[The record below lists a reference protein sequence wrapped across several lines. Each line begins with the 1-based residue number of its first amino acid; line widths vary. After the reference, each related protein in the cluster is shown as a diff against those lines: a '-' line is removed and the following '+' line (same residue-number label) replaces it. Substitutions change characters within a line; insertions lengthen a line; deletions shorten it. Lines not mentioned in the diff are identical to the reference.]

1 MIGTVRSQTEDG
13 IPVDCSETSDGWRSI
28 PRLLASIL
36 TPVPLALAPT
46 FDMDI
51 ISGAKANQTPKK
63 STMNALM
70 KPL

>member
-13 IPVDCSETSDGWRSI
+13 IPVDCSETSDGWRI
-28 PRLLASIL
+28 PGLLASIL

-51 ISGAKANQTPKK
+51 IYGAKANQTPKK
-63 STMNALM
+63 STKKALR